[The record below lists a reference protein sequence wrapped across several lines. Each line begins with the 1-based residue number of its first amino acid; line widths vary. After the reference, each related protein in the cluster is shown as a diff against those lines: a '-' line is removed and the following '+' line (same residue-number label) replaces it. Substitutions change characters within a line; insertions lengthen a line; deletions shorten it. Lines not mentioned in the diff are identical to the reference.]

1 MGAQKNLPGV
11 EYDEKVLVELLSK
24 YKQEKCH
31 ETNSVLEE
39 LRAIVEEYKER
50 KFERVHFH
58 FSGEYI

>member
-1 MGAQKNLPGV
+1 MDQKNV

-24 YKQEKCH
+24 YKQEITH
-31 ETNSVLEE
+31 QTNSVLEE
-39 LRAIVEEYKER
+39 LRAIVDDYKER